1 MEGGAILKIYAVKKG
16 HKTGIFDNW
25 AECQAATKGFSGP
38 EFKSFTTR
46 EEAEAYLENRDVW
59 VDQVA
64 KDNSEG
70 YLVAFTDGSFDKDL
84 KRYSYGV
91 QFILPDGTEAD
102 ICGYGSNPEYID
114 SNNIIGEIFGVIN
127 ALDWAISN
135 EYEKIKI
142 YHDYEGLSKW
152 ISGEWT
158 ASSKVGK
165 MYVNIFELK
174 FKDFL
179 EVEFA
184 KVPGHSNVIYN
195 EKADQ
200 LAKAALVD
208 RKKVAV
214 KGDNWFSIPYFE
226 QDDFDAFVGL
236 IEDSDGD
243 ISHIVSTKPDKLIY
257 KFKLRAD
264 SVTVTL
270 FKTGQHK
277 LLLQGKNNCLFQIIT
292 ATIVELYDD
301 SQVEQ
306 ILGNAYRISIKK
318 DIVANAYNP
327 VEHGLPSNYPDG
339 IKRLI
344 KQSVINMTH
353 FVESEDYSMYAFP
366 ALKALEGHIKYLISE
381 AGGNAGRQFSCFGMD
396 KTVIPN
402 RYVVTESFPDRSKNR
417 LIENCYNYYK
427 SQRDTVF
434 HFGDIIGGVDN
445 TRIIDTKEE
454 ADEIIK
460 KCIELI
466 RVEQ

>member
-46 EEAEAYLENRDVW
+46 EEAEAYLEDSDVW
-59 VDQVA
+59 VEQVA

-91 QFILPDGTEAD
+91 QFILPDGTESD

-135 EYEKIKI
+135 EYKKIKI

-165 MYVNIFELK
+165 MYVNIFESK

-179 EVEFA
+179 EVEFV

-214 KGDNWFSIPYFE
+214 KGDNWFSIPYFK
-226 QDDFDAFVGL
+226 QDDFDAFVEL
-236 IEDSDGD
+236 IEDSDEE

-257 KFKLRAD
+257 KFKLRTD

-277 LLLQGKNNCLFQIIT
+277 LLLQGKNYYIFQIIT

-318 DIVANAYNP
+318 DIVANA
-327 VEHGLPSNYPDG
+327 
-339 IKRLI
+339 
-344 KQSVINMTH
+344 
-353 FVESEDYSMYAFP
+353 
-366 ALKALEGHIKYLISE
+366 
-381 AGGNAGRQFSCFGMD
+381 
-396 KTVIPN
+396 
-402 RYVVTESFPDRSKNR
+402 
-417 LIENCYNYYK
+417 
-427 SQRDTVF
+427 
-434 HFGDIIGGVDN
+434 
-445 TRIIDTKEE
+445 
-454 ADEIIK
+454 
-460 KCIELI
+460 
-466 RVEQ
+466 

>member
-1 MEGGAILKIYAVKKG
+1 
-16 HKTGIFDNW
+16 
-25 AECQAATKGFSGP
+25 
-38 EFKSFTTR
+38 
-46 EEAEAYLENRDVW
+46 LEDRDVW
-59 VDQVA
+59 VEQVA

-91 QFILPDGTEAD
+91 QFILPDGTESD

-114 SNNIIGEIFGVIN
+114 SNNIIGEIFSVIN

-135 EYEKIKI
+135 EYKKIKI

-165 MYVNIFELK
+165 MYVNIFESK

-179 EVEFA
+179 EVEFV

-214 KGDNWFSIPYFE
+214 KGDNWFSIPYFK
-226 QDDFDAFVGL
+226 QDDFDAFVEL
-236 IEDSDGD
+236 IEDSDEE

-257 KFKLRAD
+257 KFKLRTD

-277 LLLQGKNNCLFQIIT
+277 LLLQGKNNYLFQIIT

-318 DIVANAYNP
+318 DIVANA
-327 VEHGLPSNYPDG
+327 
-339 IKRLI
+339 
-344 KQSVINMTH
+344 
-353 FVESEDYSMYAFP
+353 
-366 ALKALEGHIKYLISE
+366 
-381 AGGNAGRQFSCFGMD
+381 
-396 KTVIPN
+396 
-402 RYVVTESFPDRSKNR
+402 
-417 LIENCYNYYK
+417 
-427 SQRDTVF
+427 
-434 HFGDIIGGVDN
+434 
-445 TRIIDTKEE
+445 
-454 ADEIIK
+454 
-460 KCIELI
+460 
-466 RVEQ
+466 